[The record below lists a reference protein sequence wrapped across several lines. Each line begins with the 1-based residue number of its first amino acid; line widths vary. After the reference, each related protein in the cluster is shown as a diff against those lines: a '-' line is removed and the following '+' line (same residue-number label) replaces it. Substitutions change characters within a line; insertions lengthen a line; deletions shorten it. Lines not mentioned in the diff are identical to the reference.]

1 MPDDFNK
8 EFRKFFI
15 CIAICA
21 LLSAVLGQ
29 KILPLVRILLCLGAL
44 IIVYACYG
52 HVIVLALHTLF
63 HKNAPQKTTISET
76 LPKTCTTE
84 INYSEPQI
92 ELDNNRFYT
101 ITDQEML
108 VLLRYYNKVD
118 EIRTKVKGVTYCND
132 NGSSRQSILAHC
144 HPGDQLRFDYYQ
156 YYGSHAYAVFC
167 EFGQIG
173 NLSAELADEIADY
186 VEHSRHKCLILG
198 EILNISGGYHGEYFG
213 CNIVVTIYEKL

>member
-1 MPDDFNK
+1 MPDDFSK
-8 EFRKFFI
+8 ELRKFFI

-29 KILPLVRILLCLGAL
+29 KISSLVRILLCLGAL
-44 IIVYACYG
+44 LIVYACYG
-52 HVIVLALHTLF
+52 HVIALAFRTLF
-63 HKNAPQKTTISET
+63 HKNTPQKTTISET
-76 LPKTCTTE
+76 APKTCRTD
-84 INYSEPQI
+84 INYSEPQA
-92 ELDNNRFYT
+92 EHDNNQFNT

-132 NGSSRQSILAHC
+132 DGSSRQSILAHC

-156 YYGSHAYAVFC
+156 YHGSHAYAVFC
-167 EFGQIG
+167 ELGQIG

-186 VEHSRHKCLILG
+186 VERSSRKCLILG

-213 CNIVVTIYEKL
+213 CNIVVSVYEKH